1 MAKKKNKSRFAKER
15 NDKTQSQEL
24 ATDAWATGSYPAS
37 TDSTTEDKELL
48 NQYDS
53 QQSTLQDKIQAAIDK
68 DKELLNQYGNPLKPQ
83 LALPAATEEPTLA
96 PTQDT
101 PATPPQPMTERTIEA
116 PAQRIKEPSTSQPT
130 ESRPSPT
137 PAPRR
142 NPQSTTEL
150 TANLKSAL
158 MADALSLFRWWLLTA
173 MFATFTA
180 PTWMTLSGLSL
191 YLLCAFGAIAFFLKY
206 SFTGF
211 KTTQYFS

>member
-15 NDKTQSQEL
+15 NDKTQNQEL

-48 NQYDS
+48 NQY
-53 QQSTLQDKIQAAIDK
+53 
-68 DKELLNQYGNPLKPQ
+68 GNPLKPQ
-83 LALPAATEEPTLA
+83 LALPAAKEEPTTSQQKENPSL
-96 PTQDT
+96 PPTTTESQTQDA

-130 ESRPSPT
+130 ESRPSPA